1 MNECI
6 NTALAPHDIFHTTLI
21 NFSGLSPSD
30 PSGNKNF
37 CDSIGSK
44 FGDCKAKASHM
55 GLCPLSHDGGTDKN
69 LTSGSSM
76 QNVLT

>member
-1 MNECI
+1 MHQFCAG
-6 NTALAPHDIFHTTLI
+6 TSWYLSHHRSLI
-21 NFSGLSPSD
+21 NFSGLAPSD